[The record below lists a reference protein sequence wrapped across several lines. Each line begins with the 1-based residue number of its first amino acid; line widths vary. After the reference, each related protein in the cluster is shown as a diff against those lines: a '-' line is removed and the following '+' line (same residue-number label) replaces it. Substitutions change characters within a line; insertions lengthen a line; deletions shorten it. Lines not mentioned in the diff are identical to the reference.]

1 MPTRINLRPGWK
13 IYADKRA
20 VDILC
25 KWGILEAVAEQARS
39 FSCLFSLRP
48 LIPLKGGLKR
58 VQRPENSNMFRCF
71 LAWRLAGDI
80 SRQ

>member
-25 KWGILEAVAEQARS
+25 KWGILEAVAEKSLA
-39 FSCLFSLRP
+39 LFSN
-48 LIPLKGGLKR
+48 GL
-58 VQRPENSNMFRCF
+58 
-71 LAWRLAGDI
+71 
-80 SRQ
+80 